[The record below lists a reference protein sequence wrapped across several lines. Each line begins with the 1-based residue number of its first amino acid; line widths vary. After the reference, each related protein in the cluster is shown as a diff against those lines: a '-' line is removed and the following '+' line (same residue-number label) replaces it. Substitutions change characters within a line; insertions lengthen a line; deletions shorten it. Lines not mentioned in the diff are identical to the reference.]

1 MRMPD
6 VREVYEMVTDQ
17 KPSDPGAFERQHTH
31 QIRTARNRKI
41 GGLVVAVAVIGALA
55 LVISSTLGGTT
66 KDRTGGQGRSSP
78 SPLPPFS
85 ATVVSTEG
93 AILDTI
99 PGIPAD
105 AYGLQFSPDGRTIAF
120 VQRDALWTIA
130 RDGTQ
135 SRMLDRFARA
145 APGDAHQRLSWSP
158 DGSQIAYVI
167 GGDIW
172 VGNAD
177 GSNFRQ
183 LTTEPGGDFQPA
195 WSSQDVI
202 AYWHGSQSGED
213 GGPPNAEIYTI
224 PATGG
229 TPTRLTHDDVS
240 SIAPAWSPD
249 GTQLVFWS
257 GGELSVMNADGSDPH
272 SLGHDP
278 DSLGLEGWSPAWSPD
293 GSTVAYLSCCEGHR
307 ASNDAPLLEVRLI
320 DVSTGVQT
328 PLDHW
333 VPTDFN
339 GPSWSPEGTLLFL
352 RYD

>member
-1 MRMPD
+1 MPD
-6 VREVYEMVTDQ
+6 VREVFEMVTKQ
-17 KPSDPGAFERQHTH
+17 KPSDPGALERQHTR

-41 GGLVVAVAVIGALA
+41 GGLVVAAAVIAAVAAILSVALGDTPPDQTA
-55 LVISSTLGGTT
+55 GN
-66 KDRTGGQGRSSP
+66 P
-78 SPLPPFS
+78 SQVPANPPPYS

-93 AILDTI
+93 EILDTI
-99 PGIPAD
+99 PWIPAD
-105 AYGLQFSPDGRTIAF
+105 ASALQFSLDGQKIAF

-130 RDGTQ
+130 RDGTH
-135 SRMLDRFARA
+135 SRMLDPLARA

-177 GSNFRQ
+177 GSSARQ
-183 LTTEPGGDFQPA
+183 LTTAPGGDYQPA

-202 AYWHGSQSGED
+202 AYWHGSSSGED

-224 PATGG
+224 PAEGG

-293 GSTVAYLSCCEGHR
+293 GSTVAYLWCCEGHR

-320 DVSTGVQT
+320 DVSNGDQT
-328 PLDHW
+328 HLDHW
-333 VPTDFN
+333 VPTDNN